1 MISVVK
7 FCYTLGM
14 ITGNL
19 EKLLKKYTSGW
30 VVVSKD
36 QKKVLAHGKKFS
48 DVVNKFSKGYI
59 LKANKNFSNYV
70 G

>member
-1 MISVVK
+1 MTS
-7 FCYTLGM
+7 
-14 ITGNL
+14 GNL

-30 VVVSKD
+30 VVISSD
-36 QKKVLAHGKKFS
+36 QKKLLAHGKRLS
-48 DVVNKFSKGYI
+48 DIAGKYQNGYI

>member
-1 MISVVK
+1 MA
-7 FCYTLGM
+7 L
-14 ITGNL
+14 GNL

-30 VVVSKD
+30 VVISKD

-48 DVVNKFSKGYI
+48 DVANQTTKGYI
-59 LKANKNFSNYV
+59 LKANKDFSNYV